1 MWKRAPLQPGS
12 QKPDWAAAIRDCL
25 ERMHALRAEINSDQ
39 AEIDRLRLETRAILS
54 RLRNT

>member
-1 MWKRAPLQPGS
+1 
-12 QKPDWAAAIRDCL
+12 
-25 ERMHALRAEINSDQ
+25 MHALRAEMNRDQ